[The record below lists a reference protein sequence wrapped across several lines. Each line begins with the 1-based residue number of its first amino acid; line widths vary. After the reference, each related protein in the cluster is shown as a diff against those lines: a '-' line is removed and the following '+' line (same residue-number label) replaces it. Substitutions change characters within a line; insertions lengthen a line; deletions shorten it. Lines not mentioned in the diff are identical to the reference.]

1 MSPKYKIN
9 FCWKNIRRNNFLSPK
24 LKTKIDTVDKN
35 CSVYNFLCDC
45 FERYI
50 GESKRQLKV
59 RIQEHQQESRETA
72 VVQHTLK
79 FPIYQ
84 NLFKTALG
92 ESPTFNDRI
101 YFLQDRFTIFFSN
114 LTNGTEE
121 LQKLHDYSYYWQADH
136 FGMCNAYG
144 LKKGPSENY
153 SP

>member
-1 MSPKYKIN
+1 MIKKYSPKYKIN

-79 FPIYQ
+79 CPIYQ

-101 YFLQDRFTIFFSN
+101 NFLQDRFTILFSN
-114 LTNGTEE
+114 LTNTQHRKRMEAVAI
-121 LQKLHDYSYYWQADH
+121 KL
-136 FGMCNAYG
+136 FC
-144 LKKGPSENY
+144 LKLNDQVNHKAVHIL
-153 SP
+153 